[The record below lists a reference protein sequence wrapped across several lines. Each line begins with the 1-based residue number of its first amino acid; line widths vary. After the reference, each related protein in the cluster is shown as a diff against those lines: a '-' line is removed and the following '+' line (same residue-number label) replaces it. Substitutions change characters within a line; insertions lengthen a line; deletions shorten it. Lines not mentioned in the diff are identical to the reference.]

1 MKRSFIA
8 AAAVI
13 AAVLTAPAFA
23 QHYKVG
29 DLRVDQPWARATPG
43 QVPNGAV
50 YLTLTNEG
58 ATADRLVGASS
69 PTAKHAGLH
78 SHSMEEGVMKMR
90 PVKAMEVVPGSPTVL
105 KPGGLHIML
114 MGLKAPLKEG
124 ERFPV
129 TLTFER
135 AGSLEVEVMVE
146 KLGAMEPG
154 HGKHDTGS

>member
-1 MKRSFIA
+1 MKRTFIA

-13 AAVLTAPAFA
+13 AAVLSSPVLA
-23 QHYKVG
+23 QDYKVG

-43 QVPNGAV
+43 RVPNGAV

-58 ATADRLVGASS
+58 ATADRLVAASS
-69 PTAKHAGLH
+69 PAAKHAGLH
-78 SHSMEEGVMKMR
+78 MHSMEEGVMKMQ
-90 PVKAMEVVPGSPTVL
+90 PVKAMEVAPGSPTVL

-124 ERFPV
+124 ERFTV

-135 AGSLEVEVMVE
+135 AGSVEVEVMVE

-154 HGKHDTGS
+154 HGKHGS

>member
-1 MKRSFIA
+1 MQRYFIA

-13 AAVLTAPAFA
+13 AAVLSAPAFA
-23 QHYKVG
+23 QDFEVG
-29 DLRVDQPWARATPG
+29 DLRVDRPWARATPG
-43 QVPNGAV
+43 RVPNGAV
-50 YLTLTNEG
+50 YLTLTNQG
-58 ATADRLVGASS
+58 TTADRLVGASS
-69 PTAKHAGLH
+69 PAAKHAGLH

-105 KPGGLHIML
+105 GPGGLHIML

-135 AGSLEVEVMVE
+135 AGPLEIEVTVE
-146 KLGAMEPG
+146 KLGAMKPG
-154 HGKHDTGS
+154 HAKHGS